1 MAKNNFFLA
10 VPLLSLGGI
19 GAALLLQAAGIIG
32 DAGTWGWG
40 CVAGSFVLGYRAYIL
55 PRRDIVALCVP
66 LFAILIF
73 VVPMD
78 FTPNLLLQALYA
90 ASITFL
96 AARLELKFGSV
107 RYRPGSDPMERFL
120 SDYIE
125 RMKPQYTHIGA
136 GTAHELASAFLAFKY
151 GLYANTVRECTHALT
166 LLVDQPGDAPLK
178 KALQIAKANAESLDA
193 SRVETGITVSFSES
207 ERAFAPVNLPPE
219 AVEDPATLEL
229 DNALTLIYVVALT
242 RSPDDE
248 EAMEE
253 HRKFIIRL
261 LSGYR
266 KALGLG

>member
-1 MAKNNFFLA
+1 M
-10 VPLLSLGGI
+10 
-19 GAALLLQAAGIIG
+19 LQAAGIIG

-40 CVAGSFVLGYRAYIL
+40 CVAGSFVLGYRASIL

-66 LFAILIF
+66 LFALLIF

-90 ASITFL
+90 GSITLL
-96 AARLELKFGSV
+96 AARLELKFGTV
-107 RYRPGSDPMERFL
+107 RYLPGSDPMERFL

-125 RMKPQYTHIGA
+125 RMRPQYAHIGA

-151 GLYANTVRECTHALT
+151 GLYANAVRECTHALT
-166 LLVDQPGDAPLK
+166 LLHDNPGDAPLK
-178 KALQIAKANAESLDA
+178 KALQIVRANAENLDA
-193 SRVETGITVSFSES
+193 SRVETGAEVSFSDT
-207 ERAFAPVNLPPE
+207 ERAFAAVNLPAD

-229 DNALTLIYVVALT
+229 DNALTLIYAVAIT

-248 EAMEE
+248 EALEE
-253 HRKFIIRL
+253 HRKFIIML